1 MNVNRVL
8 VYLLIGCG
16 LSIFLFSCSSIEKE
30 AKNQMRKTV
39 LELAKNPDTYKISN
53 VKTIYKSPT
62 DSLVVLSFMG
72 KGQNGFGGYSSGF
85 YEYYYHID
93 VNGKIYENLVD
104 LEDEEART
112 FKDLKRSDL
121 VQLYPDSLY
130 DSAIRLVVALQS
142 IMHGREVVE

>member
-30 AKNQMRKTV
+30 AENQMRKTV

-72 KGQNGFGGYSSGF
+72 KGQNGFGGYSSSYCEYF
-85 YEYYYHID
+85 YYLSL
-93 VNGKIYENLVD
+93 NGEIYENLVD
-104 LEDEEART
+104 LDDEKEESFR
-112 FKDLKRSDL
+112 DLKRSSL
-121 VQLYPDSLY
+121 MSFYPDSLY
-130 DSAIRLVVALQS
+130 DRGIYFVVGLHTM
-142 IMHGREVVE
+142 INGREVE